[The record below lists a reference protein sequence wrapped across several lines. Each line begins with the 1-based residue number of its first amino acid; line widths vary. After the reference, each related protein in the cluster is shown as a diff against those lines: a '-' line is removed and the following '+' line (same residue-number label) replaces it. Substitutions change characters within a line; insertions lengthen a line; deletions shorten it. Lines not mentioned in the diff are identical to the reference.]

1 MQSQSQGRQQCS
13 SSTTSAVKQ
22 FFSKM
27 TSHHQLKAGS
37 LLLFLLLGALLL
49 TLYLGSSC
57 WPAVAT
63 LFTSD
68 HRRQVMADLGSGS
81 GGGSSSG
88 RMCFF
93 GSFTSGDDDGD
104 GDQSSRHQKHRPTGP
119 TRRRGSLLAYPLRH
133 TDQSPTLERLTV
145 ERIEAL
151 FEVSFLKDFIVLE
164 LEPLFSPFSF

>member
-13 SSTTSAVKQ
+13 SSSTAAVKQ

-27 TSHHQLKAGS
+27 TSHVQLKAGR

-68 HRRQVMADLGSGS
+68 HRRQVMADLGSGGS
-81 GGGSSSG
+81 EGGGSSSSG

-104 GDQSSRHQKHRPTGP
+104 GGDQSSRHQKHRPTGP
-119 TRRRGSLLAYPLRH
+119 ARRRGSLLAYPLRH

-151 FEVSFLKDFIVLE
+151 FEVSSV
-164 LEPLFSPFSF
+164 